1 MAPKAK
7 PTPHRLGPP
16 PQLNSLKVP
25 VVHQKFAKKVQPK
38 LQEVVSRHIKIL
50 AKWFHTQFSWKK
62 FLMSWMVLLIASKM
76 VLLMLT
82 YQFFTMTSLVSLEVR
97 PVVIISYFFSGNFRS
112 IREHENFSFL
122 CVNPIVMSALHVN
135 ANMKTFV
142 RKNAGFVIEQKQV
155 PEKKSEIVQPVPR
168 YYLTRYKV
176 KN

>member
-1 MAPKAK
+1 M
-7 PTPHRLGPP
+7 
-16 PQLNSLKVP
+16 
-25 VVHQKFAKKVQPK
+25 
-38 LQEVVSRHIKIL
+38 
-50 AKWFHTQFSWKK
+50 
-62 FLMSWMVLLIASKM
+62 LLSPI
-76 VLLMLT
+76 
-82 YQFFTMTSLVSLEVR
+82 
-97 PVVIISYFFSGNFRS
+97 FFSGNFRS